1 MLGNPYIMN
10 KRIMKDIV
18 GNLDIGIACV
28 ALMVLIVLTFLGV
41 VMRYVFS
48 NPYVWLEEV
57 QIALFLWVA
66 FLGSSAAF
74 RFKAHVEIG
83 MLVERFPQRLQ
94 ILLSLFI
101 YAVVSFSLLYL
112 GLKSSDMVAMFIRT
126 NKSTSVLS
134 IPSALIYGVI
144 PVSAALMWINYT
156 VPFLTG
162 LKESFGRMKGEGV

>member
-1 MLGNPYIMN
+1 MN
-10 KRIMKDIV
+10 TRTMKTLLSK
-18 GNLDIGIACV
+18 LDIGIACI
-28 ALMVLIVLTFLGV
+28 ALMVLIIITFLGV
-41 VMRYVFS
+41 VMRYIFA

-74 RFKAHVEIG
+74 RMKAHVEIG
-83 MLVERFPQRLQ
+83 MLVERFPQRVQL
-94 ILLSLFI
+94 ILSLFI
-101 YAVVSFSLLYL
+101 YAVVSFTLLYL
-112 GLKSSDMVAMFIRT
+112 GFKSSDMVAMFIRT

-156 VPFLTG
+156 VPFLHS
-162 LKESFGRMKGEGV
+162 LKENLSRTKGERV